1 MSDVDL
7 KAWVDT
13 YDQAERQ
20 VLGGTGPE
28 SCALLLASVVPRD
41 AEIARID
48 GLGQK
53 ATMQMGGP
61 SLSVFQR
68 RRYPNAMLIGLG
80 DRS

>member
-1 MSDVDL
+1 MSNVDL

-20 VLGGTGPE
+20 VLG
-28 SCALLLASVVPRD
+28 ARARVMRFVASLSD
-41 AEIARID
+41 DEIARIG

-68 RRYPNAMLIGLG
+68 SWTLQRLKAAPLSK
-80 DRS
+80 D

>member
-13 YDQAERQ
+13 YDQAARQ
-20 VLGGTGPE
+20 VLGHGPE
-28 SCALLLASVVPRD
+28 LCALLLASVVPRD
-41 AEIARID
+41 AEIAWID

-68 RRYPNAMLIGLG
+68 QRYPNAMLIRLG